1 MLESRT
7 GSRAGERRLRR
18 LVMAVAMSLG
28 TMTLG
33 VAAGLGG
40 TAGVVAAQD
49 STSSTAR
56 GSGGESTETTAASEP
71 TSSTLPGDAGTSG
84 ASGAATTA
92 TTTATTVASQTE
104 RTTAEPQTEQPVDGE
119 EPVDEEQRNNDRML
133 NLAIIGLLVVA
144 ALIAIATILFWRSTA
159 PEPPAV
165 SEDDGT
171 DDEDWFEAGGTD
183 AAGRGST
190 APGSEDS
197 RSGGGESE
205 PAADFPGAAS
215 VPLARSPRRRVT
227 SSESVAPV
235 RPVAP
240 PLDPSIPAEVAG
252 PVLPAAA
259 IGGAAAAGLAAGG
272 SAAAEASRRAV
283 DGPPAPGSYIVPSPD
298 ELAAAG
304 LAKHDSAAEPT
315 ATASDSTALS
325 PTPAPS
331 ATAGLGDGSSGSE
344 GAEPVRSAAD
354 HGAEA
359 NDQTQPT
366 EDGLDIGPE
375 AVAASI
381 AEGGGWAP
389 VPGSFRV
396 PPPSALPT
404 PPERPFA
411 NVDSTSAGV
420 SGDAVVAVPIAA
432 AVPGPTPTAEPA
444 APEVDEAEI
453 SIIAASLLESAE
465 LPAVVRRGPRKTTG
479 PWGEG
484 ARIGQQ
490 PSEFPGLPI
499 DPDEPSFSRGVRIVP
514 APTDPAANAGEEAAE
529 GDAGTETAEGQSSS
543 EPTGEA

>member
-1 MLESRT
+1 
-7 GSRAGERRLRR
+7 
-18 LVMAVAMSLG
+18 MATSMSLG
-28 TMTLG
+28 TLTLG
-33 VAAGLGG
+33 LVAGLGG
-40 TAGVVAAQD
+40 LQGVAAAQD

-56 GSGGESTETTAASEP
+56 GSGGESTESTVASEA
-71 TSSTLPGDAGTSG
+71 TSSTLAGDAGTSG

-165 SEDDGT
+165 SEEDGA

-190 APGSEDS
+190 SPGSEDS
-197 RSGGGESE
+197 RSSGGESE

-252 PVLPAAA
+252 PVLPATAM
-259 IGGAAAAGLAAGG
+259 GGAAAAGLAAGG
-272 SAAAEASRRAV
+272 SAAAEATRRAV

-304 LAKHDSAAEPT
+304 LARRDSAAEPT
-315 ATASDSTALS
+315 ANASDSAAPTRAPS
-325 PTPAPS
+325 TTPAP
-331 ATAGLGDGSSGSE
+331 GDGSSGSE
-344 GAEPVRSAAD
+344 GAEPAPPAAVD
-354 HGAEA
+354 GAEA

-381 AEGGGWAP
+381 AEGEDWAP

-514 APTDPAANAGEEAAE
+514 APTAPAAAADEEAAE
-529 GDAGTETAEGQSSS
+529 GDSGTEPAEGQSSS